1 MTEFYVSDT
10 RGGLW
15 YQTFT
20 IEFGALRLKGEHG
33 VMIRR
38 HAPCI
43 IPVAWDLALGLSLY
57 SWTPPI
63 ILDAIVLYSFLR
75 DP

>member
-1 MTEFYVSDT
+1 
-10 RGGLW
+10 
-15 YQTFT
+15 
-20 IEFGALRLKGEHG
+20 
-33 VMIRR
+33 MIRR

-75 DP
+75 NP